1 MNNALKPLNYL
12 LKTVLLAALAFG
24 STLAQAQ
31 LPSSPHAGD
40 WANDPGLQGGGG
52 GDWDNTNPNS
62 LGTSNTWEYYTG
74 SAWVQA
80 SGNVV
85 STSSPY
91 GYPCSSS
98 GYPIS
103 TNGLNSGLITILTG
117 TTISNSSTGSASFTF
132 DGLVVQSGATFL
144 FANGTNILGASHTP
158 DMDVY
163 GNFGVQNGNEPLFF
177 MNTGAT
183 IVMESGSTMTNNG
196 DAANDNFTGLG
207 YTNGSGYV
215 ADAITFKSGSTY
227 VQQFNGPSAKGWI
240 PHATWQP
247 GSTCLIAPTA
257 AVGFVPKGL
266 PGQTF
271 YDFIWNWPNENAPGK
286 YGSSQEQGSFTIA
299 HNFYMTASGPTC
311 TNNDFPNAGYSLTV
325 GGNIGLT
332 NVTWVPAGSAGVLT
346 LNVGGNFIVDSTA
359 AIKVNNASAVGN
371 VTFNGSSPQ
380 TLGMYGLNGSPVGW
394 NWTVN
399 SGATVNLDSPLTV
412 NAGDFTGSVPS
423 AGFININGT
432 LNFTANGTLSGTS
445 NTITLGGSGA
455 QFNISAASG
464 AWTFAAED
472 TLEGSGTVVGDVTAS
487 STSVILPGSLSAGAT
502 LTFDGSLN
510 YGGAFSSNIFTLN
523 STSGSAGNSQIVVSG
538 GPGSILH
545 PNGAQIV
552 LNPTSTL
559 STSTPYVLYNV
570 TGGGTVSASTFAS
583 SLAWVTPPGPP
594 GNAAQFNIA
603 TNAAGTQVIL
613 QFGTPVPQ
621 PDITS
626 VSASGATSPTN
637 LTISINNAVSGTQYT
652 VLMSTSL
659 TTPLTSW
666 STVGT
671 FTPGSS
677 GSYSATITGALNPSD
692 PAQFFVLKAP

>member
-1 MNNALKPLNYL
+1 
-12 LKTVLLAALAFG
+12 
-24 STLAQAQ
+24 
-31 LPSSPHAGD
+31 
-40 WANDPGLQGGGG
+40 
-52 GDWDNTNPNS
+52 
-62 LGTSNTWEYYTG
+62 
-74 SAWVQA
+74 
-80 SGNVV
+80 
-85 STSSPY
+85 
-91 GYPCSSS
+91 
-98 GYPIS
+98 
-103 TNGLNSGLITILTG
+103 LNSGLITILTG
-117 TTISNSSTGSASFTF
+117 TTITNSSTGAATFTI

-144 FANGTNILGASHTP
+144 FANGTNYLGSLHTP

-163 GNFGVQNGNEPLFF
+163 GNFGLQNGNEPLFLL
-177 MNTGAT
+177 NTGAT
-183 IVMESGSTMTNNG
+183 IVMESGSIMTNNG
-196 DAANDNFTGLG
+196 SAANDNFDGLG

-215 ADAITFKSGSTY
+215 AGAITFKSGSTY
-227 VQQFNGPSAKGWI
+227 VQQFNGSSAKGWI

-271 YDFIWNWPNENAPGK
+271 YDFIWNWPNEVAPGK
-286 YGSSQEQGSFTIA
+286 FGSSQEQGSFAIA

-311 TNNDFPNAGYSLTV
+311 TNNDVPNAGYSLTV

-332 NVTWVPAGSAGVLT
+332 NVAWVPAGSAGVLT
-346 LNVGGNFIVDSTA
+346 LNVGGNLIVDSTA
-359 AIKVNNASAVGN
+359 VIKVNNGSAVGN

-380 TLGMYGLNGSPVGW
+380 TLGMHGVNGSPGGW
-394 NWTVN
+394 TWTVN
-399 SGATVNLDSPLTV
+399 SGSTVNLDSPLTV
-412 NAGDFTGSVPS
+412 NYGDAGA
-423 AGFININGT
+423 AGAITVNGT
-432 LNFTANGTLSGTS
+432 LNFTANAALSGSS
-445 NTITLGGSGA
+445 NTITLGGAGA

-472 TLEGSGTVVGDVTAS
+472 TLEGSGTVVGAVTAS

-502 LTFDGSLN
+502 LTFDGSLT
-510 YGGAFSSNIFTLN
+510 YGGAASTNIFTLN
-523 STSGSAGNSQIVVSG
+523 SSPGSAGNSQIVVSG

-552 LNPTSTL
+552 INPIGTL
-559 STSTPYVLYNV
+559 STSTSYLLYNV
-570 TGGGTVSASTFAS
+570 TGGGTVSASTFAPA
-583 SLAWVTPPGPP
+583 LAWVGTPP

-603 TNAAGTQVIL
+603 TNAAGTQVYL

-637 LTISINNAVSGTQYT
+637 LTVNINNAVSGTPYT

-659 TTPLTSW
+659 TAPLTSW
-666 STVGT
+666 TTVGS

-692 PAQFFVLKAP
+692 PAQYFVLRAP